1 MNNCRFWIYDKIG
14 DFFRLGIV
22 FFFSFRH
29 FSLIYYFIYIFL
41 YYSAAWENPL
51 SFLFVGRYCSLD
63 MLSQTHNN
71 PYTASAFFRCRKKC
85 LELYHVFSSFIFFA
99 KFLACRIFNDF
110 SKGKPKAPAFFSHC
124 RKKTMKP
131 VKLVKWIMNLLLIWM
146 ISVLFW
152 CGN

>member
-1 MNNCRFWIYDKIG
+1 MIKLAIC
-14 DFFRLGIV
+14 FRLGIV

-85 LELYHVFSSFIFFA
+85 LGLYHVFSSFIFFA

-110 SKGKPKAPAFFSHC
+110 SKRSQRHLHFFPIVE
-124 RKKTMKP
+124 KKTMEP
-131 VKLVKWIMNLLLIWM
+131 DH
-146 ISVLFW
+146 VLFSKM
-152 CGN
+152 NYESSFDLND

>member
-1 MNNCRFWIYDKIG
+1 MNNCRLWIYDKIG
-14 DFFRLGIV
+14 DLFPSWYSI
-22 FFFSFRH
+22 FFFIQTFFIDLLFH
-29 FSLIYYFIYIFL
+29 IYFFILFSSLRKP
-41 YYSAAWENPL
+41 SL

-124 RKKTMKP
+124 RKKKT
-131 VKLVKWIMNLLLIWM
+131 WSRIMYYLLFTIQ
-146 ISVLFW
+146 
-152 CGN
+152 